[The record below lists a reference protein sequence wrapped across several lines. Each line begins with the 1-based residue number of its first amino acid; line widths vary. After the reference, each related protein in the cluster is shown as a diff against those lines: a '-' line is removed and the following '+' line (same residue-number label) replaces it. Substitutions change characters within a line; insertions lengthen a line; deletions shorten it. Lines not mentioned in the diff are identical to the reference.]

1 MLINYAHR
9 GASEYYP
16 ENTLSSFYAGV
27 TMGATGI
34 ETDVRMTKDGVL
46 VLFHDDTLERVTGQ
60 TGAVSDY
67 TYAELREFLVHNRT
81 NDRWDRITTLEQFLH
96 CFGWR
101 DLTFAI
107 ELKQDFV
114 EKETIDLL
122 NKYSMREKTILTSFH
137 FDNIRRAKEYAPDYR
152 VGYLFGASETD
163 PVGKMQSIGGEELC
177 PQACILTPE
186 NTAKW
191 HEMGYSVRAWGVSDV
206 NVMQHVLACG
216 ADGMTVNFPDKLT
229 TYRSKIVSEREG

>member
-34 ETDVRMTKDGVL
+34 ETDVHMTKDGVL

-60 TGAVSDY
+60 PGAVSDY

-107 ELKQDFV
+107 EIKQRGI
-114 EKETIDLL
+114 EKEIADMIRQH
-122 NKYSMREKTILTSFH
+122 KVGSKCVVTSFK
-137 FDNIRRAKEYAPDYR
+137 FDCIEKIKAYAPELK
-152 VGYLFGASETD
+152 VGLLKKEITEEDERMLLAIE
-163 PVGKMQSIGGEELC
+163 GEEIC
-177 PQACILTPE
+177 PFAPTLTPE
-186 NTAKW
+186 ATARW
-191 HEMGYSVRAWGVSDV
+191 HRMGFNVRAWGVRDEEV
-206 NVMQHVLACG
+206 MRNVCACM

-229 TYRSKIVSEREG
+229 AYRG